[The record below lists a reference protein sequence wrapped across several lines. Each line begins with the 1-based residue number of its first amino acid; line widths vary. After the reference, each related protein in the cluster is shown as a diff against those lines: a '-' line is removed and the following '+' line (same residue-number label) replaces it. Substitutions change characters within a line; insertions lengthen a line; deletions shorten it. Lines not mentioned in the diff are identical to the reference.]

1 MFGLS
6 LLDILVIAIYII
18 VLIIIGFWAMRRIH
32 DQEDYFLGGRRFG
45 RLIQVFAAFGQATSA
60 DTGPSVTTTTANNGA
75 AGIWSALMMLLS
87 TPSYWFTG
95 VWYRRMRLLTMGDF
109 FRERFSSR
117 WLGAVYAF
125 MASIS
130 LVLLLTVGFI
140 GMTKTVMIMTPKEIS
155 EYTEAEKAEFERAMN
170 LELLE
175 SIDYSVLSESQREEM
190 ETLRLEQPS
199 KNFSHF
205 NKYSLII
212 IIVIVVCIYSVAG
225 GLEAAF
231 LSDMMQG
238 IFIILLSI
246 ILLPFA
252 FIEINRR
259 YGGEGIMGAFRI
271 LHEQLPQSYFEIFGS
286 PHTIDFTWYYIIA
299 LAVMATINVAVG
311 ANQLV
316 ATGSAKNEYVA
327 RYGLTYGTYLKRI
340 TTVFWGLTALAAVL
354 LFGSEVS
361 DPDMLWGYA
370 SRELLAPLN
379 LGLIG
384 LMIAALMAALMSTAD
399 MMMITASGLITSSI
413 YRPLNPGRSEKHYV
427 LIGRF
432 FGVLV
437 VVGAALMVISSDSLF
452 GRLKL
457 LWEFGVIYSAGFWLG
472 VLWRPTN
479 RASVWASIVSTFT
492 IFFLLP
498 ALLPLIFPGLRTHE
512 NLLQQTDERIET
524 RTYTA
529 HPGDVSI
536 RLTEIAQWEELA
548 ASDQAAGP
556 CPEPLEVG
564 ETFTREYKQPRKAI
578 FWNLG
583 ISSGKDGYMEG
594 KGILSLEL
602 VFLDAIGFDLSK
614 NPFALNETLRI
625 IFRTLFP
632 FLVIV
637 IISLIWRHEED
648 EIENLDKFYV
658 KMKTPVQKF
667 REDDEKELL
676 LSYADPARFDHLKLF
691 PRSQWQFTRWDR
703 VDTIGF
709 AISVAMVGFVLL
721 LLFFLVNL
729 GENIQFN

>member
-6 LLDILVIAIYII
+6 IPDII
-18 VLIIIGFWAMRRIH
+18 VITIYLCVLIFIGFWAMRRIRN
-32 DQEDYFLGGRRFG
+32 QEDYFLGGRKFG

-140 GMTKTVMIMTPKEIS
+140 GMTKTVLIMTPKDFS
-155 EYTEAEKAEFERAMN
+155 EFTAEEKAEYNRAMN
-170 LELLE
+170 LESLE
-175 SIDYSVLSESQREEM
+175 AMDYQLLSENQREEM
-190 ETLRLEQPS
+190 SDLRLENPS
-199 KNFSHF
+199 KNFSHL
-205 NKYSLII
+205 NKFTLII
-212 IIVIVVCIYSVAG
+212 IMVIVVCIYSVAG

-246 ILLPFA
+246 LLIPFA

-259 YGGEGIMGAFRI
+259 YGGEGVMGAFRSM
-271 LHEQLPQSYFEIFGS
+271 HDQLPQSYFEIFGS

-299 LAVMATINVAVG
+299 LAIMATINVAVG

-316 ATGSAKNEYVA
+316 ATGSAKNEYAA

-354 LFGSEVS
+354 LFGKEVS

-370 SRELLAPLN
+370 SRELLGPLN

-413 YRPLNPGRSEKHYV
+413 YKPLNPGKSENHYV
-427 LIGRF
+427 TLGRF

-437 VVGAALMVISSDSLF
+437 VLGAALMVMSSDNLF
-452 GRLKL
+452 GRLKM
-457 LWEFGVIYSAGFWLG
+457 LWEFGVIYSAGFWMG
-472 VLWRPTN
+472 VLWRRTN
-479 RASVWASIVSTFT
+479 RASVWASIGSTF
-492 IFFLLP
+492 ILFFLLP
-498 ALLPLIFPGLRTHE
+498 ALIPAIFPALRTHDR
-512 NLLQQTDERIET
+512 LLEQTEERIEV

-529 HPGDVSI
+529 HQGDIVL
-536 RLTEIAQWEELA
+536 RNEEIALWEKLNQQGRAEG
-548 ASDQAAGP
+548 S
-556 CPEPLEVG
+556 CPEPLEEG
-564 ETFTREYKQPRKAI
+564 EIFQKEYKQPQKAI
-578 FWNLG
+578 YWNQG
-583 ISSGKDGYMEG
+583 ILLNDNNRREG

-602 VFLDAIGFDLSK
+602 VMLDGLGFDLTK
-614 NPFALNETLRI
+614 NAFALNETLRI
-625 IFRTLFP
+625 IIRTLFP
-632 FLVIV
+632 FL
-637 IISLIWRHEED
+637 IIILVSLFTSHRKD
-648 EIENLDKFYV
+648 ELRNLDRFYV
-658 KMKTPVQKF
+658 KMKTPVHNS
-667 REDDEKELL
+667 REDDEKELA
-676 LSYADPARFDHLKLF
+676 LSYANPARFDHLKLF
-691 PRSQWQFTRWDR
+691 PRSNWEFTKWNR
-703 VDTIGF
+703 VDSVGF
-709 AISVAMVGFVLL
+709 IVSVAMVGVILL
-721 LLFFLVNL
+721 LLYLVVNL
-729 GENIQFN
+729 GGKIDF